1 MRQSSIRD
9 IVASLGLREQT
20 IVSTAPIVDLPIVS
34 PLPDLQVGGPVALAD
49 GTLVRLPPVPRPEP
63 ECVKGDAAQRRR
75 DLQLT
80 AYHLH
85 MGGGAP
91 VRGVVVDGSLAA
103 ITGPR
108 PLVHPVDL
116 AVLRAAGYDAE
127 QAVSAF
133 RDAII
138 WHVDGF
144 DPVVHPYPQG
154 FFTTIPDNRLTA
166 VADVDGTMYSNG
178 ELSIEAAI
186 PDTML
191 AALVG
196 RPLRELVDPP
206 CLRALDPL
214 IVSIARPDGPLE
226 PVPRVLVDLCDPA
239 LWEAVP

>member
-9 IVASLGLREQT
+9 VVASLGLREQT

-34 PLPDLQVGGPVALAD
+34 PLPDLEAGGPVDLAD
-49 GTLVRLPPVPRPEP
+49 GSVVRLPPVPRPEP

-80 AYHLH
+80 AYHLT

-91 VRGVVVDGSLAA
+91 VRGIVVDGSLAA

-116 AVLRAAGYDAE
+116 AVLRAAGYDVD

-133 RDAII
+133 RDAIV

-166 VADVDGTMYSNG
+166 VADIDGTMYSDG
-178 ELSIEAAI
+178 GLSIEATI

-191 AALVG
+191 AVLVG
-196 RPLRELVDPP
+196 RPLRELVDLPS
-206 CLRALDPL
+206 LRVLDPL
-214 IVSIARPDGPLE
+214 IVSISRRDGSLE
-226 PVPRVLVDLCDPA
+226 PMPRILVGLCDPA
-239 LWEAVP
+239 LWKPVP